1 MKLKRAIGVIII
13 LIKLLYA
20 QDSAIDSLKNILN
33 HTTNDTAKIT
43 TLLNLVE
50 VVYDDDEWHTYN
62 IQALQICNKIA
73 GNTHLQG
80 FINRSLSSIYNNEGY
95 YAKHK
100 NNYPKAMDYF
110 LLSVKYAKL
119 SKDFSSLIGTYIN
132 IASLLSTQKKYTES
146 LDYYKQAITLGK
158 KYNIGE
164 NELLYAYMSINAL
177 YSKVWKNYDSSEIY
191 LKKTIQENK
200 KINDKNIMGQAY
212 NATAISLIE
221 KYSQNN
227 QQVPLIILD
236 SAIHLHTIAQSYFN
250 FLGNLQEVTNSYYNI
265 VSLWQKK
272 YIQTKNVH
280 YLNIALNYTDS
291 TLLYAKK
298 SSGLS
303 DLADVYHLRSI
314 LLESLAGTKANYSD
328 KLSLL
333 TRSFN
338 NYKVYK
344 MYSDSTLNKNLYENL
359 TQKLLKYE
367 YETKE
372 IQLKADQEK
381 KDTINKEERKRKNII
396 LYTISIILILLIGFF
411 ILLYKNLQITKS
423 QKQTI
428 EQQKQVV
435 EEKNKDILDSIT
447 YSKRIQN
454 SILPKV
460 DDITKLLPKNFILY
474 LPKDIVAG
482 DFYWYHQTENS
493 IYIAAADCTGHGVPG
508 ALLSVFCSNVL
519 TKTIKDLKITETG
532 QILDTAH
539 HLLVE
544 QLSQSSDHLKDGMD
558 ISLCK
563 IPIKYGA
570 HTEIE
575 WSGANNALWILS
587 KNTITEIKP
596 NKQPIGY
603 TDNFV
608 PFTTHK
614 IQVNST
620 DRLYLFTD
628 GFHDQFGGKKNKKLR
643 AKLFQEYLS
652 ETTSLSITQQKEF
665 LQQKLLE
672 WKGNNEQTDDI
683 LVIGI
688 EV

>member
-33 HTTNDTAKIT
+33 HTTNDTAKVNA
-43 TLLNLVE
+43 LLNLVE
-50 VVYDDDEWHTYN
+50 VVYNDDDGHAYN
-62 IQALQICNKIA
+62 IQALQICNKLL
-73 GNTHLQG
+73 NNKPL
-80 FINRSLSSIYNNEGY
+80 INFANKSLAFIYNNEGY
-95 YAKHK
+95 YLKRSG
-100 NNYPKAMDYF
+100 NYTKAMDYF
-110 LLSVKYAKL
+110 LLSIKYAEL
-119 SKDFSSLIGTYIN
+119 VKDFSSLVGAYIN
-132 IASLLSTQKKYTES
+132 IATLLSTQKKYTEA
-146 LDYYKQAITLGK
+146 LAYYRKTINLYHEHHLQGREI
-158 KYNIGE
+158 
-164 NELLYAYMSINAL
+164 LYAYTSIGGLYINAL
-177 YSKVWKNYDSSEIY
+177 NNLDSCEVY
-191 LKKTIQENK
+191 LRKAIEVNK
-200 KINDKNIMGQAY
+200 KINDPHLMGLIYNDMAVILMQKFTTKHKQA
-212 NATAISLIE
+212 TIH
-221 KYSQNN
+221 
-227 QQVPLIILD
+227 ILD
-236 SAIHLHTIAQSYFN
+236 SAIYLHNTALSYFKY
-250 FLGNLQEVTNSYYNI
+250 LGDIQQISNTHYNI
-265 VSLWQKK
+265 ASLLREE
-272 YIQTKNVH
+272 YVQTKNIQF
-280 YLNIALNYTDS
+280 LNAALSYSDSSLSYIKKTNYFES
-291 TLLYAKK
+291 
-298 SSGLS
+298 
-303 DLADVYHLRSI
+303 LADNYHLKSI
-314 LLESLAGTKANYSD
+314 LLDYLQETKISCSE

-333 TRSFN
+333 TRSLN

-344 MYSDSTLNKNLYENL
+344 QYSDSTLNKNLYENL

-454 SILPKV
+454 SILPKTN
-460 DDITKLLPKNFILY
+460 DITKLLPKNFILY

-570 HTEIE
+570 YTEIE

-614 IQVNST
+614 IKVNTT

-652 ETTSLSITQQKEF
+652 ETASLSITQQKEF